1 MDPLL
6 ITVAPCV
13 PPAHFEQVPGLRLTP
28 EYLAA
33 EVIDAHAAGAAIAHL
48 HVLDEDG
55 YPTHDLAAFE
65 RTLAFIRD
73 RCDII
78 IEGSTGGV
86 NTLTPAERSVAL
98 QADIELASLNPG
110 SVNYDAGV
118 YVNSPDDI
126 DYWVRAMHRR
136 GIKPDIAIFE
146 TGMIANAMRYADE
159 GLIEPPY
166 IFGFVLGQTGA
177 MPATPRNLV
186 HLVETIPDGALW
198 GVVGHGGHDVVL
210 NTLAI
215 AMGGHAR
222 AGFEDNTQ
230 YRPGVAAASNAQLVQ
245 RLVRIADEVGRPV
258 ATPAEAREF
267 LGLGERT
274 EAGE

>member
-33 EVIDAHAAGAAIAHL
+33 QVYQAYTSGAAIAHL

-55 YPTHDLAAFE
+55 YPTHDLSAF
-65 RTLAFIRD
+65 RHTVQLIRD
-73 RCDII
+73 QCDII

-86 NTLTPAERSVAL
+86 NTLTAAERSVAL

-118 YVNSPDDI
+118 YINSPDDI
-126 DYWVRAMHRR
+126 DYWVREMHHR

-146 TGMIANAMRYADE
+146 TGMVANAMRYAHQ

-166 IFGFVLGQTGA
+166 VFGFVLGQTGA
-177 MPATPRNLV
+177 MPATPRNLM
-186 HLVETIPDGALW
+186 HLVETVPEGSLW
-198 GVVGHGGHDVVL
+198 GVVGHGGHDVWL

-222 AGFEDNTQ
+222 AGFEDNTR
-230 YRPGVAAASNAQLVQ
+230 YRPGVPATSNAQLVE

-258 ATPAEAREF
+258 ATAAQARQF
-267 LGLGERT
+267 LGLGN
-274 EAGE
+274 